1 MSDGGNGRV
10 VLGIHSQVS
19 PHTEG
24 SFNQLIDGHAW
35 ISVTRSGR
43 TEYYGLW
50 PDTHPRG
57 LDNGAGSDIRRGIE
71 SEPGFNPSASRY
83 YELTPEQVTQLET
96 RLRENVTWGYGNTC
110 ASWASDTVGRVTGQ
124 TVSGSELL
132 GLTDT
137 PRELVQS
144 IRELERAR
152 PTSPDNPITPAEVP
166 ARSSSFGALDPD
178 DPLVRQ
184 AEVAIRAERVRVGLP
199 DADTTGEVAFAVRLA
214 RENGLQGIA
223 EIRYPDAPEGN
234 VFLRGTGN
242 DPGARAHASL
252 REFTQTP
259 AEATLAA
266 LGAAVGAQRAQEALQ
281 AVEVERI
288 APRAITA

>member
-1 MSDGGNGRV
+1 MNDRV
-10 VLGIHSQVS
+10 VLGIHSNVDPNTQ
-19 PHTEG
+19 G

-35 ISVTRSGR
+35 ISVTRDGR
-43 TEYYGLW
+43 TEVYGLW
-50 PDTHPRG
+50 PDDHPSGRF
-57 LDNGAGSDIRRGIE
+57 DNGAGSDIRRGVE
-71 SEPGFNPSASRY
+71 RGAPAAANRY
-83 YELTPEQVTQLET
+83 YELTPEQVA
-96 RLRENVTWGYGNTC
+96 RLDARLQENVTWGYGNTC

-137 PRELVQS
+137 PRELIRS

-152 PTSPDNPITPAEVP
+152 RTSPDNPITPAEVP
-166 ARSSSFGALDPD
+166 ARSSSFGALDPN

-184 AEVAIRAERVRVGLP
+184 AEVAVRAERARVGLH
-199 DADTTGEVAFAVRLA
+199 DADTSGEVAFAVRLA
-214 RENGLQGIA
+214 REHGLQGIA

-242 DPGARAHASL
+242 DPGARAHAPM

-259 AEATLAA
+259 ADVSLAA
-266 LGAAVGAQRAQEALQ
+266 LGAGVGSHRTQEALQ
-281 AVEVERI
+281 AADAERV
-288 APRAITA
+288 APRAITT